1 MRILAVLASL
11 ALIVGVPFMLKPQ
24 DDLLAKGDDTIVIIT
39 PHNEQIRYEFTRA
52 FSDYYKQKTG
62 RTVRI
67 DWRMP
72 GGTSE
77 IARYIRSEYFAAF
90 ERLWRSSGREWNAE
104 VAATFD
110 DPKAHSE
117 ARQEFLT
124 SRVGIGIDLFFGG
137 GGFDFQQQADAG
149 RLVDCGVLKAQPDW
163 FSDHSIPHRVSGET
177 FYDDAGRWIGTTLSS
192 FGICY
197 NSDSLRRLGISEIP
211 SAWSDLG
218 DPRLFKQVALADPT
232 KSGSAAKAFE
242 MIIQQQ
248 MQGAIQSAN
257 PSVDEQTSLQRGW
270 ELGLQIIQRASAN
283 TRYFTDAA
291 SRVPVDVSLGDAA
304 IGMSIDFYGRFQS
317 EAVQVDNEP
326 SRLQYFTPKGGSSVS
341 VDPIGLFRG
350 APNAEAARMFI
361 EFVLSLEGQ
370 KLWNFKVGAP
380 GGPVKYA
387 LRRQPIRK
395 ELYAAEFAPYR
406 SDPGVNPYEE
416 AGSFVYHPAWTSP
429 LFKAISF
436 IIRVMCLDSHD
447 EQVAAWRALVAA
459 GFPPEATAVFSDM
472 NAVSY
477 KTAWEKIRPTLSGTN
492 RIGEVQLARELGSQF
507 RAQYRA
513 AEQLAKA
520 GQ

>member
-1 MRILAVLASL
+1 MRILAVFAAL
-11 ALIVGVPFMLKPQ
+11 ALIVAVPFALKPE
-24 DDLLAKGDDTIVIIT
+24 DDLLAQADDRVVIIT

-52 FSDYYKQKTG
+52 FGKYYKQTTG

-77 IARYIRSEYFAAF
+77 IARYIRSEYYAAF
-90 ERLWRSSGREWNAE
+90 ERFWRSAGRQWTAE
-104 VAATFD
+104 AAATFD
-110 DPKAHSE
+110 NPKAQSE
-117 ARQEFLT
+117 ARREFLA
-124 SRVGIGIDLFFGG
+124 SSVSIGIDLFFGG
-137 GGFDFQQQADAG
+137 GAFDFQQQADAG
-149 RLVDCGVLKAQPDW
+149 RLVDCEIIKNHPDW
-163 FSDHSIPHRVSGET
+163 FSDDSIPRSVSGEI

-248 MQGAIQSAN
+248 MQSAIQSAKE
-257 PSVDEQTSLQRGW
+257 SMDEETCLRRGW

-304 IGMSIDFYGRFQS
+304 IGMCIDFYGRFQS
-317 EAVQVDNEP
+317 EAIQVGNEP
-326 SRLQYFTPKGGSSVS
+326 SRLQYFTPVGGSSVG

-370 KLWNFKVGAP
+370 KLWDFKVGAP
-380 GGPVKYA
+380 EGPIKYA

-406 SDPGVNPYEE
+406 SDPEVNPYEE
-416 AGSFVYHPAWTSP
+416 AGSFIYHPAWTAP
-429 LFKAISF
+429 LFKVISF
-436 IIRVMCLDSHD
+436 IIRIVCLDSHD
-447 EQVAAWRALVAA
+447 EQVSAWQALVAA
-459 GFPPEATAVFSDM
+459 KFPPEATAVFSDM

-477 KTAWEKIRPTLSGTN
+477 KTAREKIRPTLAAAS
-492 RIGEVQLARELGSQF
+492 RIQEVQLARELGNQF

-520 GQ
+520 GK